1 MSYKMNITNKTDET
15 VTIEMT
21 HDQALMIKA
30 LIRET
35 CSGTPMFEFDTR
47 VGYPLKTVAKI
58 GVELN
63 DLLYEIGINE

>member
-1 MSYKMNITNKTDET
+1 MKITNKTDET

-21 HDQALMIKA
+21 HEQALMINA

-58 GVELN
+58 GPELN
-63 DLLYEIGINE
+63 ELLYEIGVSE